1 MKPSSF
7 QAMIENQFNNYIC
20 KRAMEEM
27 KRLEKEQQAKHLEL
41 RKNKF
46 TTLLPLLTIN
56 S

>member
-7 QAMIENQFNNYIC
+7 QTTIENQFDYIR
-20 KRAMEEM
+20 KQAMEEM
-27 KRLEKEQQAKHLEL
+27 KHLEKEQQDVQSL
-41 RKNKF
+41 RRNEF

>member
-1 MKPSSF
+1 MKPLSF
-7 QAMIENQFNNYIC
+7 QAMIENQFSNYIC

-41 RKNKF
+41 RRNKF